1 MKNIHQYKNTSLV
14 NKVFDGAFKK
24 YDMMN
29 DIMSLGTHRIWKQQF
44 VDTVILENNNT
55 IVDMA
60 SGTGDI
66 SRLLIQKNK
75 KKEIIRIEPNF
86 NMLNQN
92 IDEFKSYKNIKHLCS
107 YAETVPL
114 KNNSIDAYLI
124 SFGLRNI
131 SKLDIALKEAFRI
144 LKKGGG
150 FYCLEFYKVNKPI
163 LREIYNFYSKSI
175 PALGKVFNQ
184 DSKPYEYLAKSID
197 DFSSQKEISKKL
209 RDVGFRNISTRDIFG
224 GIASIHYSWKLN
236 D

>member
-75 KKEIIRIEPNF
+75 SKEIIRIEPNF

-92 IDEFKSYKNIKHLCS
+92 IDEFKNYKNIKHLCS

-209 RDVGFRNISTRDIFG
+209 RDVGFKNISTRDIFG

>member
-29 DIMSLGTHRIWKQQF
+29 DIMSLGAHRIWKQQF

-75 KKEIIRIEPNF
+75 SKEIIRIEPNF

-184 DSKPYEYLAKSID
+184 DSKPYEYLTKSIE
-197 DFSSQKEISKKL
+197 DFYSQKEISKKL

>member
-75 KKEIIRIEPNF
+75 SKEIIRIEPNF

-92 IDEFKSYKNIKHLCS
+92 IDEFKNYKNIKHLCS

-209 RDVGFRNISTRDIFG
+209 RDVGFKNISNKDIFG

>member
-75 KKEIIRIEPNF
+75 SKEIIRIEPNF

-209 RDVGFRNISTRDIFG
+209 RDVGFKNISTRDIFG

>member
-75 KKEIIRIEPNF
+75 SK
-86 NMLNQN
+86 
-92 IDEFKSYKNIKHLCS
+92 
-107 YAETVPL
+107 ETVGSLEDFTEETPQPET
-114 KNNSIDAYLI
+114 
-124 SFGLRNI
+124 
-131 SKLDIALKEAFRI
+131 KLFESVV
-144 LKKGGG
+144 G
-150 FYCLEFYKVNKPI
+150 
-163 LREIYNFYSKSI
+163 
-175 PALGKVFNQ
+175 Q
-184 DSKPYEYLAKSID
+184 DSLNRFDRPNKKQFRRNRKNKNKNRHE
-197 DFSSQKEISKKL
+197 SK
-209 RDVGFRNISTRDIFG
+209 
-224 GIASIHYSWKLN
+224 
-236 D
+236 

>member
-44 VDTVILENNNT
+44 VDTVVLENNNT

-75 KKEIIRIEPNF
+75 SKEIIRIEPNF

>member
-75 KKEIIRIEPNF
+75 SKEIIRIEPNF

-92 IDEFKSYKNIKHLCS
+92 IDEFKNYKNIKHLCS

-163 LREIYNFYSKSI
+163 LRKIYNFYSKSI

-184 DSKPYEYLAKSID
+184 DSKPYEYLTKSIE
-197 DFSSQKEISKKL
+197 DFYSQKEISKKL